1 MTPPPALHAT
11 QSSPQRQTGSPG
23 GHQWTSRLPPE
34 PGFSRNIKQFATAT
48 SEATE
53 RDLQR
58 FYSSYKSAAPALAV
72 PKKARRRTYGG
83 PQVDEVGSYVD
94 AHTAEHYYS
103 FLHSTW
109 PWDEEERQV
118 QRVTEAATLEDIIS
132 ALGHDE
138 LDPVASRLSELARL
152 AEEDENEP
160 PTNVGS
166 AREMVIFLIRSQGQL
181 GQPRI
186 AINPDGLL
194 LVEYRIAESGV
205 LAVEFLSSDLV
216 RYAAVSAA
224 ATAGIERTRISGT
237 VPKNVA
243 LSMIRQFIVNLK

>member
-1 MTPPPALHAT
+1 
-11 QSSPQRQTGSPG
+11 
-23 GHQWTSRLPPE
+23 
-34 PGFSRNIKQFATAT
+34 
-48 SEATE
+48 
-53 RDLQR
+53 
-58 FYSSYKSAAPALAV
+58 
-72 PKKARRRTYGG
+72 
-83 PQVDEVGSYVD
+83 
-94 AHTAEHYYS
+94 
-103 FLHSTW
+103 
-109 PWDEEERQV
+109 
-118 QRVTEAATLEDIIS
+118 
-132 ALGHDE
+132 
-138 LDPVASRLSELARL
+138 
-152 AEEDENEP
+152 
-160 PTNVGS
+160 
-166 AREMVIFLIRSQGQL
+166 MVIFLIRSQGQL